1 VQIIDYLGRIVRL
14 EEYNDLLISPGMK
27 ISIPVEDIFDGAYIV
42 VTQLASTRV
51 VHKFVKP

>member
-1 VQIIDYLGRIVRL
+1 
-14 EEYNDLLISPGMK
+14 MK